1 MKYERCLYNRD
12 FRFPALV
19 YGVSPNSSTG
29 RPRGLYSASMK
40 LRTLPLSIILLGILF
55 VTTSLFALDR
65 QPGADYHA
73 RRVALSNKL
82 ISANQNRGVAVMFA
96 ATELEGPNAL
106 YGFRQDNNFFY
117 LTGWAEPGAAV
128 VIAPAVEAAGSTSAR
143 PYTEVLFLPGHNS
156 TQEKWT
162 GPKLGAEDLT
172 AREVTG
178 FDRVATL
185 D

>member
-1 MKYERCLYNRD
+1 MKIR
-12 FRFPALV
+12 
-19 YGVSPNSSTG
+19 T
-29 RPRGLYSASMK
+29 
-40 LRTLPLSIILLGILF
+40 RTLSLLLCICLF
-55 VTTSLFALDR
+55 VAAALSALDR
-65 QPGADYHA
+65 QPGTDYRA
-73 RRVALSNKL
+73 RRGALSKKL
-82 ISANQNRGVAVMFA
+82 DGGVVVLFA
-96 ATELEGPNAL
+96 ATESEGPEAI